1 MAKSKVY
8 TKSHNSE
15 KAAKGHMARIKKRG
29 GTVSQEKKDGKIVL
43 KYHF

>member
-1 MAKSKVY
+1 MTKSKVY

-29 GTVSQEKKDGKIVL
+29 GSVTSEKKDGKIIF
-43 KYHF
+43 KYNF